1 MSETMPQSFEFEL
14 PDFPTPP
21 GSKKTRANV
30 SGDSPGTVK
39 NKTPSGR
46 PTTVQKELDLLEIE
60 LNKHVSMIALI
71 VMTREPFDGQIIAGN
86 QDRFIKAWLEVARTN
101 AKLRKALI
109 RITSVGA
116 YGEAVTATLAIVA
129 PILAHHRIIPNADAV
144 LGFCYRSPMVMMPDP
159 NETASLNALF
169 KAGENGNH
177 PNAIHDD

>member
-1 MSETMPQSFEFEL
+1 MPETMPQSFEFEL

-30 SGDSPGTVK
+30 SGDAPGSAK
-39 NKTPSGR
+39 RAPAGR
-46 PTTVQKELDLLEIE
+46 PSSVQKELDLLEVE

-129 PILAHHRIIPNADAV
+129 PILAHHGTLPNSEAI
-144 LGFCYRSPMVMMPDP
+144 LGFCYRSPMVNMPDP
-159 NETASLNALF
+159 NETASLNAIF

-177 PNAIHDD
+177 PE